1 MVKYNV
7 YDLYMKGFDFLRRSD
22 GKRVKNVSPMYK
34 IVPYI
39 MNDRNDSLNM
49 TSLYIPEEPVK
60 KYINSKRKTE
70 NHLSHMSVLLSAYIR
85 TLAEFPELNRFVVN
99 KRVFARNEV
108 SVALVI
114 MRPGDAE
121 STMTK
126 IWFEPTDTVFDVNR
140 RINDFL
146 NDQKKEDATNG
157 TDKLINALTNSH
169 FLMNTVVGF
178 VKWADKHGF
187 LPKKLIDI
195 LPFHASLCFTN
206 LASIRTGQIY
216 HHIYNFGTISNFIA
230 MGLPE
235 KKLELMEDGTTKYV
249 SYIPIGLV
257 MDERTASGHT
267 YALAFSRLKKYLA
280 NPELLE
286 SPPEKVNVDE

>member
-1 MVKYNV
+1 M
-7 YDLYMKGFDFLRRSD
+7 RRSD
-22 GKRVKNVSPMYK
+22 GRRVKNVSPMYK

-49 TSLYIPEEPVK
+49 TSLYIPEAPIKE
-60 KYINSKRKTE
+60 YLNQKRKTDTRI
-70 NHLSHMSVLLSAYIR
+70 SHMALILAAYIR
-85 TLAEFPELNRFVVN
+85 TVAEFPELNRFVVN
-99 KRVFARNEV
+99 KRIFARNELSV
-108 SVALVI
+108 SLVI

-140 RINDFL
+140 KISNFL
-146 NDQKKEDATNG
+146 EDQQKEDSVNS

-169 FLMNTVVGF
+169 FLMNTVVGI

-187 LPKKLIDI
+187 LPKKFIDI
-195 LPFHASLCFTN
+195 LPFHASLCITN
-206 LASIRTGQIY
+206 LASIRTGAIY

-230 MGLPE
+230 MGLSE
-235 KKLELMEDGTTKYV
+235 KKLELQEDGTAEYV

-280 NPELLE
+280 NPALLE
-286 SPPEKVNVDE
+286 APPEKVNEDV